1 MYLRRGGVGELRRDV
16 RPQEQTAN
24 ELLDGLLHAARTLDT
39 ARAAA
44 ADEDSE
50 DETIGHIDAQVQQRK
65 RDTTTREEYLALP
78 GAAFRWKR

>member
-1 MYLRRGGVGELRRDV
+1 MYLRRGGVGELRRVV

-44 ADEDSE
+44 ADEDSGFE
-50 DETIGHIDAQVQQRK
+50 RAAGFWPPSPNQQLGRI
-65 RDTTTREEYLALP
+65 R
-78 GAAFRWKR
+78 G